1 MSIKV
6 RRSTGSA
13 ASRQVRWPDIGSVRL
28 PARQRQTQA
37 ATPHGEPGGPPETGP
52 SPAEVDRRVAEAY
65 RQGGEDA
72 QRQLAEEAAR
82 KTQLVL
88 ERLSASLA
96 SLTGLRSRIRT
107 ETETEM
113 VRLAI
118 AIARRILHRELTL
131 DPDSIHG
138 LVKAAFQKLQARE
151 IQRVR
156 LHRDQEAFVR
166 ESLSKLMPSGSIE
179 IIVDPTLQ
187 PGDVIFEGTQGDL
200 DASID
205 TQLREIERGFADRL
219 EI

>member
-6 RRSTGSA
+6 RKTAGSSV
-13 ASRQVRWPDIGSVRL
+13 SRVVRWPEVSSVRR
-28 PARQRQTQA
+28 PASPSPWEG
-37 ATPHGEPGGPPETGP
+37 ATLEGEPAP
-52 SPAEVDRRVAEAY
+52 PAEVDGRAEEAY
-65 RQGGEDA
+65 RQGFEEA
-72 QRQLAEEAAR
+72 HRQLAEEAER
-82 KTQLVL
+82 RVQPLL

-96 SLTGLRSRIRT
+96 NLAGLRARIRT
-107 ETETEM
+107 ETEAEL

-138 LVKAAFQKLQARE
+138 LVKAALQKVQTRE

-179 IIVDPTLQ
+179 IIVDPALQ
-187 PGDVIFEGTQGDL
+187 PGDVIFESAQGDL

>member
-1 MSIKV
+1 M
-6 RRSTGSA
+6 
-13 ASRQVRWPDIGSVRL
+13 QD
-28 PARQRQTQA
+28 
-37 ATPHGEPGGPPETGP
+37 GPIPVGLTFDDVLLVP
-52 SPAEVDRRVAEAY
+52 QKSDVLPAEV
-65 RQGGEDA
+65 
-72 QRQLAEEAAR
+72 
-82 KTQLVL
+82 KTTT
-88 ERLSASLA
+88 RLTRHCTINIPIVSASMD
-96 SLTGLRSRIRT
+96 TVT
-107 ETETEM
+107 ES
-113 VRLAI
+113 RLAI

-138 LVKAAFQKLQARE
+138 LVKAAFQKLQTRE
-151 IQRVR
+151 IHRVR

-187 PGDVIFEGTQGDL
+187 PGDVIFEGAQGDL